1 MLVECNAPFGGRKMQ
16 QRTTTTQFHVTIEYR
31 TKHRLAI
38 WYGMVTAEN
47 MERAS
52 EIGEKLLRRR
62 SRALLRVDRVT
73 VR

>member
-1 MLVECNAPFGGRKMQ
+1 MQ
-16 QRTTTTQFHVTIEYR
+16 HRPPNTQFHVTIEYR
-31 TKHRLAI
+31 TKCRLAV
-38 WYGMVTAEN
+38 WYGMVAAED

-62 SRALLRVDRVT
+62 SRALTRVDRII